1 MNPLTHHDIMALA
14 APFAHSGRHVDLAAS
29 DRLKRRLAFK
39 PVDRAAGMDVTTGAS
54 GATSMPSPGMP
65 PLREQLS
72 LENASPGWF
81 RLSRTLALPDGQCAE
96 LHCEGDEPAV
106 LLAAVLAVPAQRQLP
121 IVDGQR
127 LVLRHRL
134 DAASGR
140 FILTH
145 AQTAVA
151 GLQLSMTVSRVSGI
165 SAEVELVAAPDENF
179 ELPEDLLSVLGLP
192 WSRLSHKASTWCAS
206 IVLRG
211 DACKAH
217 AGCRNQVRAHRGAP
231 GDGAGRYAGAVP
243 STLCACTL
251 GGGVA
256 APDAVARGDGS
267 DRRCAAGAALEPGAG
282 LGVSHAHL
290 QRAAAAAGVAVHA
303 ARDAALG
310 NPAAAARHSSSR
322 GWRAA
327 GPAPGVPKDAPTT
340 QATR

>member
-1 MNPLTHHDIMALA
+1 MNPFTHHDIMALA

-39 PVDRAAGMDVTTGAS
+39 PVDRAAGVDVTAGAS
-54 GATSMPSPGMP
+54 GDTSMPSPGMP
-65 PLREQLS
+65 MLREQLS

-96 LHCEGDEPAV
+96 LHCEGDESAI

-121 IVDGQR
+121 IVDGQQ

-140 FILTH
+140 LILTH

-179 ELPEDLLSVLGLP
+179 ELPEDLVSVLGLP
-192 WSRLSHKASTWCAS
+192 WSRLSHKAGTWRAS

-211 DACKAH
+211 DAAKRTQDAEAKFARTAAH
-217 AGCRNQVRAHRGAP
+217 LATVLAGTPAQFHQRFVRARW
-231 GDGAGRYAGAVP
+231 
-243 STLCACTL
+243 
-251 GGGVA
+251 
-256 APDAVARGDGS
+256 AVAL
-267 DRRCAAGAALEPGAG
+267 RRLTPLLVATGLIVGALLVPRLNLGPDSVFRMLIFNAPPLLLVWLFTLREIPRLEIPP
-282 LGVSHAHL
+282 LPRPL
-290 QRAAAAAGVAVHA
+290 
-303 ARDAALG
+303 
-310 NPAAAARHSSSR
+310 SSR
-322 GWRAA
+322 SWRTA
-327 GPAPGVPKDAPTT
+327 GPAPAVPKDAPTP